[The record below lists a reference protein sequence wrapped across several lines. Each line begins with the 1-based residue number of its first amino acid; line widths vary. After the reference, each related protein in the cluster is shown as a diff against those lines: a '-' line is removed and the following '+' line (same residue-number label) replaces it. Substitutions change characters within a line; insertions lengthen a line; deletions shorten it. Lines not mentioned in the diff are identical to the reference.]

1 MSIVKTSVHI
11 AYRIDSLGANP
22 EASLSRITRAKGQH
36 WSVVSVDLEA
46 GNGATVLV
54 HVSPEAPQ
62 GYEYKIVSR
71 FTEIV
76 GADNVKQGYNRLAQK
91 IGLLIIAIA
100 VSGFTGCASLKPVR
114 VQASYKNVTLAMDLE
129 VTRK

>member
-1 MSIVKTSVHI
+1 MSIVKTSIMISYH
-11 AYRIDSLGANP
+11 IDSLGASP
-22 EASLSRITRAKGQH
+22 ESALSRITRAKGQY

-54 HVSPEAPQ
+54 SVNPEAPQ

-76 GADNVKQGYNRLAQK
+76 GQDNVKQGYSRLARK
-91 IGLLIIAIA
+91 IGLLVAALA

-114 VQASYKNVTLAMDLE
+114 VQASYKNFTLAMD
-129 VTRK
+129 

>member
-1 MSIVKTSVHI
+1 MSIVKTSIHI
-11 AYRIDSLGANP
+11 TYRIDSLGANP
-22 EASLSRITRAKGQH
+22 ESALSRITRAKGRH

-54 HVSPEAPQ
+54 SVSPEAPQ
-62 GYEYKIVSR
+62 GHEYKIVSR

-76 GADNVKQGYNRLAQK
+76 GSDNVKHGYDRLARK
-91 IGLLIIAIA
+91 IGLLGTAIAI
-100 VSGFTGCASLKPVR
+100 SGFTGCASLKPVR

-129 VTRK
+129 VSR

>member
-1 MSIVKTSVHI
+1 MHI
-11 AYRIDSLGANP
+11 AYHIDSLGANP
-22 EASLSRITRAKGQH
+22 EASLARITRAKGQY

-54 HVSPEAPQ
+54 SVSPEAPEAPQ

-76 GADNVKQGYNRLAQK
+76 GQDNVKQGYSRLARK
-91 IGLLIIAIA
+91 IGLLAILL
-100 VSGFTGCASLKPVR
+100 VSVAGFTGCKTLQPVR
-114 VQASYKNVTLAMDLE
+114 VSVTHKNVAIAVDLA
-129 VTRK
+129 VSR